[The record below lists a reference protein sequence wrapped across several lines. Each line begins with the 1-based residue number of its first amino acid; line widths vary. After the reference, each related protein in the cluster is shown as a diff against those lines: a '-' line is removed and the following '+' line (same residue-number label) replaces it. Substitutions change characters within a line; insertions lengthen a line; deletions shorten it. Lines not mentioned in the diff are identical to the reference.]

1 MNRAAPEPL
10 ENMGRP
16 EPRVDGRLKV
26 TGAARYG
33 SDFTTD
39 NPAFAWLV
47 TSSIARGRIERIDL
61 GEARAVRG
69 IIDIFTHENTT
80 ELKHLNYAAGGGGP
94 SGSIQEFGP
103 EIRHDGQ
110 IVAMVVAET
119 FEAAREAARRVRVG
133 YSAETPSAT
142 FDSTG
147 VTEERA
153 KR

>member
-39 NPAFAWLV
+39 DPAFAYLV
-47 TSSIARGRIERIDL
+47 TSRIARGRIRQIELDD
-61 GEARAVRG
+61 ARAVRG
-69 IIDIFTHENTT
+69 VIDIFTHENTGD
-80 ELKHLNYAAGGGGP
+80 LKHLKYAAGGGGP
-94 SGSIQEFGP
+94 ISSIQEFGP
-103 EIRHDGQ
+103 EISYDGQ

-119 FEAAREAARRVRVG
+119 LESAREAARKVHVS
-133 YSAETPSAT
+133 YDA
-142 FDSTG
+142 
-147 VTEERA
+147 
-153 KR
+153 